1 MVNINFICHGN
12 ICRSTMAESV
22 MTHLININGVSGYF
36 NIKSSATSREEIGN
50 PPHRGTVDILK
61 LHKVKLVPHRAV
73 QITKD
78 DASEANILIVMDQNN
93 VYNLKKLI
101 YKEDFSKIRLLL
113 SYANLDRSI
122 SDPWYTGN
130 FKQTYDDVLLG
141 CKALLKDLMKDFDC
155 SHNN

>member
-22 MTHLININGVSGYF
+22 MTHLININGVAGYF

-50 PPHRGTVDILK
+50 PPHR
-61 LHKVKLVPHRAV
+61 AV
-73 QITKD
+73 QITED
-78 DASEANILIVMDQNN
+78 DASEADLLIVMDQHNI
-93 VYNLKKLI
+93 YNLKKLI

-141 CKALLKDLMKDFDC
+141 CKALLKDLIKDFDC